1 MSAWQKLAKSVKGV
15 MFAFAS
21 CGVLAADAF
30 PTKPIRLIVPFPAG
44 GGGDAA
50 ARSLAP
56 PLSANLRQQVVIDN
70 RGGAG
75 GIIGMELV
83 KHAVPDGYT
92 LLLSTAGFTAMP
104 ALYKNLPFDPV
115 RDFSPIT
122 MPVSTPNILAV
133 SPSLPV
139 KSVKD
144 LIALAK
150 SRPGELNYG
159 TPGAGSSPHLGGE
172 LFKAMAGVNIVRINY
187 KSATTSISE
196 VIAGQIQMT
205 FGNAASVAPHA
216 KSGRIKALAVT
227 RAQPSALFP
236 DLPTVA
242 ATGLP
247 GYEMLSLFGIFGPPK
262 MPEAIVE
269 KLHREIVRVINRAE
283 VKDLLANAGIEVVGS
298 TPAQLA
304 TSTKAEVAKWS
315 KVIKDAGIRSE

>member
-1 MSAWQKLAKSVKGV
+1 MKHVIRFLHCTLVCGIVCSVNHA
-15 MFAFAS
+15 MAQ
-21 CGVLAADAF
+21 DF
-30 PTKPIRLIVPFPAG
+30 PTKPIRIVT
-44 GGGDAA
+44 
-50 ARSLAP
+50 
-56 PLSANLRQQVVIDN
+56 
-70 RGGAG
+70 GGAG
-75 GIIGMELV
+75 GGNDVLARLIGAGLTANWGQQVVVDNRPSGVIPGEITMR
-83 KHAVPDGYT
+83 AQPDGYT
-92 LLLSTAGFTAMP
+92 LVLSGASFWISP
-104 ALYKNLPFDPV
+104 LFVEKPPYDPV

-139 KSVKD
+139 KNVKD

-227 RAQPSALFP
+227 SAQPSALFP

-304 TSTKAEVAKWS
+304 TSTKAEVAKWG